1 MLEYSVGKMNCSPV
15 EYLVNTGI
23 KIVTNV
29 LNSLTVHV
37 SSVFTRGLSL
47 MSVLVNFYLRKFL
60 SFFCFSVWLCMLIKL
75 KLKKNK
81 NYLK

>member
-37 SSVFTRGLSL
+37 SSVFTLGLSL
-47 MSVLVNFYLRKFL
+47 VYVLVNFL
-60 SFFCFSVWLCMLIKL
+60 SQEIFVVLLFFGMVMYA
-75 KLKKNK
+75 NK
-81 NYLK
+81 VETEEK